1 MLTAADLEKR
11 KKFLTASDV
20 PSIFGHNPYKT
31 AYDLFIEKTLPVE
44 ASAAGEAA
52 AIGNDLEDAML
63 NWGIRQAGLAKAGCV
78 DRQHWAV
85 APNGIM
91 AATIDAV
98 HAPAA
103 NFAPGRVVY
112 TTGFEAKTVG
122 MLSPS
127 EDFDMW
133 GEEGTDNVP
142 FKVLYQCVAQMIACP
157 TLERV
162 HVPVLLG
169 YGRGRR
175 LYTIERDA
183 EFCAAVE
190 TESLAWWDRHVVKGI
205 APNPDGPA
213 PSMDTVKRVRRDA
226 LKCVD
231 VDPALITRWLEAKER
246 AKAAEE
252 AKDDAFALLLAAMGD
267 AQAAACP
274 LGRFEFKTENAGV
287 RLDADRLKREMPNVF
302 EQFARATTR
311 QMPRWKPVKA
321 EKAVP
326 A

>member
-11 KKFLTASDV
+11 RTKLTASDV

-63 NWGIRQAGLAKAGCV
+63 SWGARQVGIDPENL

-91 AATIDAV
+91 AATIDATARYAV
-98 HAPAA
+98 V
-103 NFAPGRVVY
+103 GGLRVRPTVA
-112 TTGFEAKTVG
+112 FEAKTVG

-274 LGRFEFKTENAGV
+274 LGRFEFKTESAGV

>member
-11 KKFLTASDV
+11 KRFLTASDV

-31 AYDLFIEKTLPVE
+31 AYDVYIEKTLPVE

-52 AIGNDLEDAML
+52 EIGNDLEDAML
-63 NWGIRQAGLAKAGCV
+63 NWGARQVGIAPDSLIRQA
-78 DRQHWAV
+78 WYV
-85 APNGIM
+85 APNGVV
-91 AATIDAV
+91 AATTDAV
-98 HAPAA
+98 YGGIVKPT
-103 NFAPGRVVY
+103 V
-112 TTGFEAKTVG
+112 GFEAKTVG
-122 MLSPS
+122 MLSVS
-127 EDFDMW
+127 DDFDMW

-190 TESLAWWDRHVVKGI
+190 TESLAWWDRHVVGGI
-205 APNPDGPA
+205 APDPDGPA

-246 AKAAEE
+246 AKQADE
-252 AKDDAFALLLAAMGD
+252 ARDDAFALLLAAMGD

-287 RLDADRLKREMPNVF
+287 RIDADRLKREMPAVWD
-302 EQFARATTR
+302 EFARATTR
-311 QMPRWKPVKA
+311 QMPRWKPAKA
-321 EKAVP
+321 EKAAV